1 MKSNERGLKTII
13 FTHLELLLSYY
24 YKYIIN
30 IELENAT
37 NHKSSDKEQSP
48 MSITMIGSDSI
59 VEMKSQWRSQKDPSP
74 CQNDTDVREDPLH
87 RGYRVWRW
95 LDDRV
100 FITCI

>member
-1 MKSNERGLKTII
+1 
-13 FTHLELLLSYY
+13 
-24 YKYIIN
+24 
-30 IELENAT
+30 
-37 NHKSSDKEQSP
+37 

-59 VEMKSQWRSQKDPSP
+59 VQMEELWRSRKDPSP
-74 CQNDTDVREDPLH
+74 SVKNDYTDVREDPSH